1 MRYAFYTIFFAL
13 VFNCFA
19 SKAQD
24 STHFYK
30 QAYEIIDS
38 MLTGKT
44 PLNFK
49 KAVFTTENAFLDGQL
64 DTAMV
69 NKEIAILGMLTKSIL
84 SSNLV
89 SYSGIDK
96 EDIKKHAAIFKLLTD
111 TIPIIIDSVNIFF
124 HTPYLYDFEDMWGQ
138 KDWTNMFVSK
148 LLQRGKGNCHSMPY
162 LYKILAEEFQ
172 ITAYLAFAP
181 NHIYIKQH
189 CKKTGWY
196 NTELTS
202 ATFPVDAWIMASGY
216 VHLDAIRNGLYMDTL
231 SMQQSVAYC
240 LLDLAH
246 GYQKKFG
253 KSSPDF
259 VIKCCNTVLKYHT
272 VNVNAM
278 LTKAEAQKL
287 YIETKM
293 KEKGVKSPQELFN
306 DILIKGMYSDM
317 EKTYVRLHQLG
328 YRRMPEEMYLEWM
341 GMLKNE
347 PENILI
353 KK

>member
-162 LYKILAEEFQ
+162 L
-172 ITAYLAFAP
+172 
-181 NHIYIKQH
+181 
-189 CKKTGWY
+189 
-196 NTELTS
+196 
-202 ATFPVDAWIMASGY
+202 
-216 VHLDAIRNGLYMDTL
+216 
-231 SMQQSVAYC
+231 
-240 LLDLAH
+240 
-246 GYQKKFG
+246 
-253 KSSPDF
+253 
-259 VIKCCNTVLKYHT
+259 
-272 VNVNAM
+272 
-278 LTKAEAQKL
+278 
-287 YIETKM
+287 
-293 KEKGVKSPQELFN
+293 
-306 DILIKGMYSDM
+306 
-317 EKTYVRLHQLG
+317 
-328 YRRMPEEMYLEWM
+328 
-341 GMLKNE
+341 
-347 PENILI
+347 
-353 KK
+353 